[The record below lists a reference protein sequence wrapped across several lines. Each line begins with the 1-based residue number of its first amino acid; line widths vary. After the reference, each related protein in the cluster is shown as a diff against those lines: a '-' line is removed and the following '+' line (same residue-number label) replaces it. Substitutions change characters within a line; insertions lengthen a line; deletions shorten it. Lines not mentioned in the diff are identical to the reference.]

1 MTTPSPRPGFGR
13 RLLRTLFLVAG
24 LAVVAF
30 LALIAGAYVGI
41 TRSLPPLDLEA
52 YAAETPQVTK
62 IFDASASP
70 VLLAELRGLDKR
82 TALTGDQIPQVMRD
96 AVVAIEDENFYAHSG
111 VSVFSILRSAWAAL
125 RGTRV
130 EYASSTITQRLVKN
144 AFISTSSAADPE
156 LAETAF
162 AYQLE
167 GKWSKEKI
175 LNEFLNVAYF
185 GEGAYGL
192 AAAARTYF
200 GVEAEELDLAQAALL
215 AGLLGA
221 PSAHSPFRDPE
232 AALARRDLVLNKMY
246 QQRYVTSSELQKAL
260 AQPLRLVASRPTADS
275 NRVNDAAP
283 SPWVELIRE
292 QLVARYGASAALR
305 GGLRVYTSLIVDLQE
320 AAEKAITTVLD
331 RPGGP
336 CAALLSLNLDTGGIV
351 ALAGFGDSSAWKLD
365 GSGPAG
371 TELGGAVLPFVLVT
385 ALEQG
390 LSPDTVL
397 EPQPGPQAQP
407 VASEP
412 SPPEE
417 PLTLAAAVASA
428 SVSALTSVIEQVGPA
443 AVAKTT
449 RAIGLSALSG
459 SETPSALAQGRT
471 TGPVNFM
478 ELALA
483 YAAIATD
490 GESLEASLT
499 FDPSRGDLP
508 MSIVRVVD
516 HAGALIDQNEASR
529 AHVLDPGLA
538 EIVAALLEQE
548 LASGAARA
556 AALGRPAAAQA
567 GTSADEG
574 DAWFIGWTPQ
584 LLTVVWV
591 GYGEERRPLVDVY
604 DTGVTGVEL
613 AAQIWNLFMTEALSE
628 VPPTSFSK
636 SYLQRYVTLEVC
648 EESGLL
654 PAQFCPSTM
663 KRLFRA
669 DNIPVEVC
677 PLHSPKEVP
686 VPRVV
691 GLPVQKAVEVLAA
704 ARFLT
709 SQVLDRSSLQPT
721 GTVVSQ
727 RPSAGSLLLEGST
740 VVLVVSTGENRAAV
754 PDVRGLPLEEA
765 LAKLSAAGLRGA
777 STYVTDPAPAGV
789 VLSQDPLPGKIVAR
803 GSLVT
808 LTVSSGPA
816 ETPPTS

>member
-1 MTTPSPRPGFGR
+1 LG
-13 RLLRTLFLVAG
+13 
-24 LAVVAF
+24 VVAF

-52 YAAETPQVTK
+52 YAVEAPQVTK
-62 IFDASASP
+62 IYDASDPP
-70 VLLAELRGLDKR
+70 VLIAELRGLESR
-82 TALTGDQIPQVMRD
+82 AALTADRIPQIMRD
-96 AVVAIEDENFYAHSG
+96 AVVAIEDQDFYAHSG
-111 VSVFSILRSAWAAL
+111 ASVFSILRSAWAAL
-125 RGTRV
+125 RGTSMERG
-130 EYASSTITQRLVKN
+130 SSTITQRLVKN
-144 AFISTSSAADPE
+144 AFVSAKSAADPE
-156 LAETAF
+156 LAETAL

-192 AAAARTYF
+192 EAAARTYF
-200 GVEAEELDLAQAALL
+200 GVEPEELDLAQVALL
-215 AGLLGA
+215 AGLLDA
-221 PSAHSPFRDPE
+221 PSAYSPFRDSE

-246 QQRYVTSSELQKAL
+246 QQRYITSSELQKAL
-260 AQPLRLVASRPTADS
+260 AKPLRLAGRHPSAETNQVDNASL
-275 NRVNDAAP
+275 

-292 QLVARYGASAALR
+292 QLVARYGASAVLK
-305 GGLRVYTSLIVDLQE
+305 GGLRVYTSLIADLQQ
-320 AAEKAITTVLD
+320 AAERAIATVLD

-336 CAALLSLNLDTGGIV
+336 SAALISLDLETGGIA
-351 ALAGFGDSSAWKLD
+351 ALAGLGSPHPWKLD
-365 GSGPAG
+365 GSSPKG
-371 TELGGAVLPFVLVT
+371 TELGTAFIPFVLVT

-390 LSPDTVL
+390 ISPETVL
-397 EPQPGPQAQP
+397 EPRPTPESQAVP
-407 VASEP
+407 SEVS
-412 SPPEE
+412 SPER
-417 PLTLAAAVASA
+417 PLDLATAVASA
-428 SVSALTSVIEQVGPA
+428 SVPVLTTLIERLGSG

-449 RAIGLSALSG
+449 RAMGLSAPSG

-471 TGPVNFM
+471 GNPINLI

-483 YAAIATD
+483 YATLASG
-490 GESLEASLT
+490 GESLAASLT
-499 FDPSRGDLP
+499 LDPSRGNLP
-508 MSIVRVVD
+508 MSIVRVLD
-516 HAGALIDQNEASR
+516 HDGALIDQNEASR
-529 AHVLDPGLA
+529 AQVLDPGLA
-538 EIVAALLEQE
+538 EISTGLLEQQ

-556 AALGRPAAAQA
+556 AALGRPAAAQP
-567 GTSADEG
+567 GTSTDQG

-591 GYGEERRPLVDVY
+591 GYGDERRPLTDVY
-604 DTGVTGVEL
+604 DTGVTGVDL

-628 VPPTSFSK
+628 VPPTSFST
-636 SYLQRYVTLEVC
+636 SNLRRYVTLEVC

-654 PAQFCPSTM
+654 PAQFCPSTT

-669 DNIPVEVC
+669 DSIPVEVC

-691 GLPVQKAVEVLAA
+691 GLAVQRAVEVLAA

-709 SQVLDRSSLQPT
+709 DQVLDRSSLQPT

-727 RPSAGSLLLEGST
+727 RPPAGSLLHEGQT
-740 VVLVVSTGENRAAV
+740 VVLAVSTGENRATV
-754 PDVRGLPLEEA
+754 PDVRGLSLEQA
-765 LAKLSAAGLRGA
+765 LAKLSAAGLRGT

-789 VLSQDPLPGKIVAR
+789 VLTQDPTPGKIVAR